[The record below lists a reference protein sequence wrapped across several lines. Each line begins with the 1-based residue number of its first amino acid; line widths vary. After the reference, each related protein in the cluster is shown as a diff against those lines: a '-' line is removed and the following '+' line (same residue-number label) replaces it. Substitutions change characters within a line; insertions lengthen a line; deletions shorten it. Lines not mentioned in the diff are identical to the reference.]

1 MKTKYIK
8 PEINITIIEEQT
20 LMAASNPT
28 GYIPTITSP
37 ADDAADVT
45 SSDAILSKRYDAWGD
60 E

>member
-20 LMAASNPT
+20 LMAASGGNPV
-28 GYIPTITSP
+28 GYDPTFDL
-37 ADDAADVT
+37 DDSDVT
-45 SSDAILSKRYDAWGD
+45 TSDAILSKRYDAWGD

>member
-20 LMAASNPT
+20 LMAASNPA
-28 GYIPTITSP
+28 GYVPTIPSN
-37 ADDAADVT
+37 DDSDVT
-45 SSDAILSKRYDAWGD
+45 TSGAILSKRYDAWAD

>member
-20 LMAASNPT
+20 LMAASNPA
-28 GYIPTITSP
+28 GYNPTYSTV
-37 ADDAADVT
+37 DDAADVT
-45 SSDAILSKRYDAWGD
+45 SSEAILSKRYDAWGD

>member
-20 LMAASNPT
+20 LMAASNPA
-28 GYIPTITSP
+28 GYNPTIPSN
-37 ADDAADVT
+37 DDAADVST
-45 SSDAILSKRYDAWGD
+45 SDAILSKRYDAWGD

>member
-20 LMAASNPT
+20 LMAASNPV
-28 GYIPTITSP
+28 GYVPTIPSN
-37 ADDAADVT
+37 DDSDVT
-45 SSDAILSKRYDAWGD
+45 TSDAILSKRYDAWGD

>member
-20 LMAASNPT
+20 LMAASNPA
-28 GYIPTITSP
+28 GYVPTIPSN
-37 ADDAADVT
+37 DDSDAT
-45 SSDAILSKRYDAWGD
+45 TSDAILSKRYDAWGD

>member
-20 LMAASNPT
+20 LMAASASNPAGYNPT
-28 GYIPTITSP
+28 YST
-37 ADDAADVT
+37 ADDVT
-45 SSDAILSKRYDAWGD
+45 SSEAILSKRYDAWGD

>member
-20 LMAASNPT
+20 LMAASNPV
-28 GYIPTITSP
+28 GYTPTFDSESC
-37 ADDAADVT
+37 DVT
-45 SSDAILSKRYDAWGD
+45 TSDAILSKRYDAWGD

>member
-20 LMAASNPT
+20 LMAASNPA
-28 GYIPTITSP
+28 GYNPTYST
-37 ADDAADVT
+37 ADDVT
-45 SSDAILSKRYDAWGD
+45 SSEAILSKRYDAWGD

>member
-20 LMAASNPT
+20 LMAASNNPAGYNPT
-28 GYIPTITSP
+28 YSP

-45 SSDAILSKRYDAWGD
+45 SSEAILSKRYEAWGD

>member
-20 LMAASNPT
+20 LMAASNNPK
-28 GYIPTITSP
+28 GYIPTIST
-37 ADDAADVT
+37 ANEDADVT
-45 SSDAILSKRYDAWGD
+45 SSEAILSKRYDAWGD

>member
-20 LMAASNPT
+20 LMAASNNPA
-28 GYIPTITSP
+28 GYIPT

-45 SSDAILSKRYDAWGD
+45 SSKDILSKRYDAWGY
-60 E
+60 EE

>member
-20 LMAASNPT
+20 LMAASSGNNPV
-28 GYIPTITSP
+28 GYIPTLDSEGS
-37 ADDAADVT
+37 DVT
-45 SSDAILSKRYDAWGD
+45 TSDAILSKRYDAWGD